1 MYFTCYLKRVQ
12 NFFFI
17 IFLFTIFS
25 TFHLSSNNNNDDDK
39 AKRLVLQFYLT
50 MYKKR
55 KSELVN
61 VRYLKQNIF
70 AIYEKYIIK

>member
-1 MYFTCYLKRVQ
+1 MLFEACTKL
-12 NFFFI
+12 FFI

-50 MYKKR
+50 MYKK
-55 KSELVN
+55 KEVCELVN